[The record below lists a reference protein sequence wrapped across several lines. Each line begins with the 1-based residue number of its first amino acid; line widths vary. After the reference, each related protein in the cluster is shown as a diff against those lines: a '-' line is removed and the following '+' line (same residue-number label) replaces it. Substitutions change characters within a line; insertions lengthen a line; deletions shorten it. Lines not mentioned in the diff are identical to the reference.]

1 MPTPIVIFAQVPP
14 PEHGQS
20 RMILLGLVALR
31 EMPRDFEVHHVNAKF
46 SNTLEEIGDSS
57 FGKFLLTLKYL
68 SQALRIRIQNGPAIL
83 YYVPGPVKWS
93 AILRDWLLLSVLRLF
108 YSRVVFHWHAIG
120 HGEWA
125 HGSDRLKLTGPRWM
139 DAMARKI
146 SAWVLN
152 EPFTSIAVC
161 STSQKDSFAVAS
173 KKNLIICNGIKD
185 PCPAFEV
192 EVAPKRLERLQNL
205 TSADHPCFKIL
216 FLSHGTLEKGIT
228 DALDSLIILLDN
240 CDPSWQFQATFA
252 GGVSNSI
259 RLKFDS
265 MVDALTS
272 NWPGRIQIIQK
283 NYLTGE
289 EKHQCFVDHDIF
301 LAPSR
306 WESFGLTICEAMAY
320 GMQIVATASD
330 GVQGVLPEN
339 HPYLSPVLDA
349 TKLAK
354 NLQDCCEALRR
365 NPQTEQAD
373 VLRKR
378 FLSKYQINHF
388 SENFTSAFLNLRE
401 NSEASYFSA
410 EEETVTDQ
418 DAGET
423 PTLPSSN
430 STSNISPSLL
440 SELSDLAVQPSS
452 SSNIQHP
459 TSKIPPSPLGELSD
473 LAVQPSSSISISIS
487 IYLADQNPGH
497 DRSLGISRMSKV
509 VLREMVKCD
518 DISLQV
524 ITSRSSQQGP
534 GKGAQNTILPW
545 STRSRIMRLL
555 TDQLHPVLA
564 WFTVSPDIW
573 YFPKGFLPRF
583 NLLKAP
589 TVVTVHDTIIQHHAD
604 HYPLWRKKPEYA
616 YWARMLRHTLRHAD
630 VVLTVSEHSRDMILA
645 FMARHKMPEREITV
659 TYEPCVYEA
668 FEQPVDP
675 PKSEY
680 VLHLASREPH
690 KRSHDLIRWW
700 AERARV
706 DGSLPVL
713 ELVGNIPPE
722 SWDIVAS
729 NSCFRRRPFLDDEE
743 LRNTITHAR
752 ALILPS
758 EIEGFGLPAI
768 EAYYLGTPVCFTKGT
783 SVEEILEQSTST
795 GSFDLDAPESL
806 WPALEE
812 VLAMPAWEI
821 HRIGLEL
828 RVRFKAEKIVGRMI
842 DAFRKAAGV

>member
-20 RMILLGLVALR
+20 RMVLLGLVALR

-46 SNTLEEIGDSS
+46 SNTLEEIGDGS

-68 SQALRIRIQNGPAIL
+68 SQALRIRTQIGPAIL

-93 AILRDWLLLSVLRLF
+93 AVLRDWLLLSVLRQF
-108 YSRVVFHWHAIG
+108 YSHVVFHWHAIG

-125 HGSDRLKLTGPRWM
+125 HGSDRLRLTGPRWM
-139 DAMARKI
+139 DSIARKI
-146 SAWVLN
+146 SAWVLD
-152 EPFTSIAVC
+152 EPFASIAVC
-161 STSQKDSFAVAS
+161 STSQKDSLAVAS

-192 EVAPKRLERLQNL
+192 EVAPQRMERLQNL
-205 TSADHPCFKIL
+205 TSADHPCFRIL

-228 DALDSLIILLDN
+228 DALDSLTILLGN
-240 CDPSWQFQATFA
+240 CDPSWQFQVTFA

-265 MVDALTS
+265 MVNTLTS
-272 NWPGRIQIIQK
+272 KWPGRIQIIQK
-283 NYLTGE
+283 NYITGE
-289 EKHQCFVDHDIF
+289 EKHRCFLDHDIF

-306 WESFGLTICEAMAY
+306 WESFGLTVSEAMAY

-339 HPYLSPVLDA
+339 HPYLSPVVDA

-354 NLQDCCEALRR
+354 NLQDCCEALRQ
-365 NPQTEQAD
+365 NPQTEQALA
-373 VLRKR
+373 LRKR

-388 SENFTSAFLNLRE
+388 SENFTTAFLNLRE
-401 NSEASYFSA
+401 NSEASSFSA

-430 STSNISPSLL
+430 STSNISPS
-440 SELSDLAVQPSS
+440 
-452 SSNIQHP
+452 
-459 TSKIPPSPLGELSD
+459 PLGELSD
-473 LAVQPSSSISISIS
+473 LAVQPSSKIQITV
-487 IYLADQNPGH
+487 YLADQNPGH

-509 VLREMVKCD
+509 VLSEMAKRD

-524 ITSRSSQQGP
+524 ITSLSSQQGP
-534 GKGAQNTILPW
+534 KSAAHVQTLPW
-545 STRSRIMRLL
+545 STRTRIIRLL

-589 TVVTVHDTIIQHHAD
+589 TVVTVHDTIIQHYAD
-604 HYPLWRKKPEYA
+604 HYPLWRKKPEYT

-630 VVLTVSEHSRDMILA
+630 VVLTVSEHSRAMILA
-645 FMARHKMPEREITV
+645 FMARHKLPEREITV

-783 SVEEILEQSTST
+783 SIEEILGQSTST
-795 GSFDLDAPESL
+795 GGFELDAPESL
-806 WPALEE
+806 WPALED
-812 VLAMPAWEI
+812 VLAMPAGEI
-821 HRIGLEL
+821 HCIGLEL
-828 RVRFKAEKIVGRMI
+828 RVRFKAEKIVGRMVE
-842 DAFRKAAGV
+842 AFRKAAGV